1 MIHQRIPDQSFPSNK
16 TTNIFYNESSSE
28 DSVEISPNHLRLG
41 GIKKQNSVG
50 KMFPNYSKDSINLY
64 HNGSLNTGND
74 KLTASFIRPKKS
86 DLMQANEDYQNYD
99 TGKYA
104 ERENFPNQ
112 ENIETADKSNKS
124 SPNLPGNKKLKRFE
138 SNAKMT
144 FETQIQKAKYTSS
157 IAVGSMLKEMKQ
169 NDHERRSSG
178 EVREPR
184 FSSGENYLNTEVDDD
199 LRKVS
204 SNEASA
210 LFHMESTTVVPTTY
224 RSQPNDQK
232 RSESDPAVNI
242 DEEEVEWL
250 QSKTGISRDQAIT
263 FHLKKNKD
271 APQSVTTSQSDAVVL
286 PAYHNNGIENRLKTA
301 KKEVSPLS
309 TVEKILDDTVKIPSS
324 TASSRTRSTL
334 ERIFGAMAE
343 SESTEEYSF
352 MNISNS
358 NPKLPGNKYADRD
371 IRVREPLSTKSLAM
385 LKTASASSGSYSTA
399 RISGNI
405 FNVEAETQVV
415 S

>member
-1 MIHQRIPDQSFPSNK
+1 
-16 TTNIFYNESSSE
+16 
-28 DSVEISPNHLRLG
+28 
-41 GIKKQNSVG
+41 
-50 KMFPNYSKDSINLY
+50 
-64 HNGSLNTGND
+64 
-74 KLTASFIRPKKS
+74 
-86 DLMQANEDYQNYD
+86 
-99 TGKYA
+99 
-104 ERENFPNQ
+104 
-112 ENIETADKSNKS
+112 
-124 SPNLPGNKKLKRFE
+124 
-138 SNAKMT
+138 
-144 FETQIQKAKYTSS
+144 
-157 IAVGSMLKEMKQ
+157 
-169 NDHERRSSG
+169 
-178 EVREPR
+178 
-184 FSSGENYLNTEVDDD
+184 
-199 LRKVS
+199 
-204 SNEASA
+204 
-210 LFHMESTTVVPTTY
+210 MESTTVVPTTY